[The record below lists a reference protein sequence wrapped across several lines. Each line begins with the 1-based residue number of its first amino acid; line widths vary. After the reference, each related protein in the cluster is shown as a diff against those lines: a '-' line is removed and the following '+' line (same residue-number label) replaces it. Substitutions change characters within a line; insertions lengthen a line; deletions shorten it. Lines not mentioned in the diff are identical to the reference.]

1 MVKQKENERE
11 PVRRSTRL
19 TTKNNLPLS
28 KKTSQKKSQVSAE
41 TLPSTSS
48 FSKNRTRVIRP
59 VESLESSDVEEF
71 SEIEYDTPNPDDSQ
85 SNSSF
90 KLIKERLID
99 HLTKLALN
107 GVFEG
112 KIFNVENAKGTFV
125 NKKYSPVYN
134 WFESKT
140 KLKLSEKKN
149 VLFKCRLCD
158 PSLRKHNS
166 AYITNQK
173 LGKPGNLLKH
183 LRTHKSDIGV
193 WLNEFDNNNS
203 NNYLKKKIDPK
214 FLHLVKF
221 FIKNSI
227 AVKALEDKDLRAV
240 FPNSIGKYSFVEKT
254 LPELFLLLMHGQ
266 VKPKKSLLWWQLLLL
281 IKNSKEIFLF

>member
-19 TTKNNLPLS
+19 TTKNNLAL
-28 KKTSQKKSQVSAE
+28 K
-41 TLPSTSS
+41 
-48 FSKNRTRVIRP
+48 
-59 VESLESSDVEEF
+59 SSDVEEF
-71 SEIEYDTPNPDDSQ
+71 SDIEYDYPYPEDSQ

-112 KIFNVENAKGTFV
+112 KI
-125 NKKYSPVYN
+125 
-134 WFESKT
+134 ESKT

-149 VLFKCRLCD
+149 VHFKCRLCY

-166 AYITNQK
+166 AYITNRK

-203 NNYLKKKIDPK
+203 NNYLKKK
-214 FLHLVKF
+214 
-221 FIKNSI
+221 N
-227 AVKALEDKDLRAV
+227 
-240 FPNSIGKYSFVEKT
+240 
-254 LPELFLLLMHGQ
+254 
-266 VKPKKSLLWWQLLLL
+266 
-281 IKNSKEIFLF
+281 